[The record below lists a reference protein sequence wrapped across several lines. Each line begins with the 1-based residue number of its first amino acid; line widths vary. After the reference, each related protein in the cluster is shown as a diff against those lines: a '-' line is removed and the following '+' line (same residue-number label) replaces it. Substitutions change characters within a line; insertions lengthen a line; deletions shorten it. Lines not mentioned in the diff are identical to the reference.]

1 MKISKEFIRRRLILF
16 SIVSV
21 ILLIGVSVV
30 FFFTNKAVIDRT
42 MALRGQTDKV
52 QEKTRYLI
60 RGVVQRLDV
69 GVRGYAL
76 TKNKTLLK
84 PVALAK
90 KEFKATMDT
99 LEMTLRMQQYPNI
112 DEVAALKVELQR
124 YIDFCDDMAAA
135 IETDSTAVFSA
146 MFAQDRGTPL
156 WYFYEPISR
165 KIFDFESGLN
175 QKSQEAQQNAHTRNI
190 VVQLLLL
197 LAGIP
202 VLCMVI
208 YRLVRLNRSQNEL
221 LLTLARN
228 DRQYLFDSGQ
238 ETDGSSAD
246 MIVKNSIENFR
257 KAEDM
262 ISALSEGNYAVEWQ
276 GLDARNHAAN
286 AQTLAGKLT
295 RMKEKMQAIRRQEE
309 QRTWVTE
316 GLAESSATVR
326 NHQHEVGL
334 LALEVVRFLVKYLK
348 AQQGALFITQ
358 QDQSEYYLELAA
370 CYAFNRRKYVGK
382 RIDVGDGLIGQA
394 YLEGETVLL
403 TEIPQG
409 YTAITS
415 GLGESTPRCLLLVPM
430 KYNGKVEGILEIAS
444 FAVYEPHQIEFM
456 EKAGE
461 FVASALM
468 NVKSTENMKL
478 LLEQSQGQAE
488 SLKAQEEELRQNLE
502 ELAATQEEMV
512 RKEKAMERQL
522 AQ

>member
-1 MKISKEFIRRRLILF
+1 M
-16 SIVSV
+16 
-21 ILLIGVSVV
+21 
-30 FFFTNKAVIDRT
+30 
-42 MALRGQTDKV
+42 
-52 QEKTRYLI
+52 
-60 RGVVQRLDV
+60 
-69 GVRGYAL
+69 
-76 TKNKTLLK
+76 
-84 PVALAK
+84 
-90 KEFKATMDT
+90 
-99 LEMTLRMQQYPNI
+99 
-112 DEVAALKVELQR
+112 
-124 YIDFCDDMAAA
+124 
-135 IETDSTAVFSA
+135 
-146 MFAQDRGTPL
+146 
-156 WYFYEPISR
+156 
-165 KIFDFESGLN
+165 
-175 QKSQEAQQNAHTRNI
+175 
-190 VVQLLLL
+190 QLLLL

-316 GLAESSATVR
+316 GLAEFSATVR

-370 CYAFNRRKYVGK
+370 CYAFDRRKYVGK